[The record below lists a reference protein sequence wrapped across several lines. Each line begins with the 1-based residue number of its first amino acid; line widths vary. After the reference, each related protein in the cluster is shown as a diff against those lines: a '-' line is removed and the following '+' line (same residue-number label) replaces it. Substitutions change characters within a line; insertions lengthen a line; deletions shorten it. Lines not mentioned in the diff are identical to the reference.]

1 MGINYVKGIQSKNV
15 SCIAKHF
22 LGYAETQG
30 GLNTAVTRLNK
41 KELYEVFATPFEAM
55 G

>member
-1 MGINYVKGIQSKNV
+1 MLKVYKVKNV

-41 KELYEVFATPFEAM
+41 KRTL
-55 G
+55 